1 MNMKEDYPSLAS
13 IKVVRSSPSHATI
26 MANYFAVNEQH
37 LKKWSPSV
45 PRSHHS
51 IDSWQRRLDER
62 ELEFAS
68 GLSAHFIGTDEA
80 ESHVIG
86 SCSLS
91 NVVRGVF
98 QACHMGYSIAERYEG
113 QGYMKKIVSHA
124 IAHGFNEMKLH
135 RIMAN
140 HMPENERSAAL
151 LKSLGFEREGYA
163 KDYLLINGKWEDHVL
178 NALINENLGR

>member
-1 MNMKEDYPSLAS
+1 MNKKEDYPALTRM
-13 IKVVRSSPSHATI
+13 KVIRTRPGHEII
-26 MANYFAVNEQH
+26 MANYFAVNEEH

-45 PRSHHS
+45 PKGHHT
-51 IDSWQRRLDER
+51 IESWQRRLTER
-62 ELEFAS
+62 ELEHKG
-68 GLSAHFIGTDEA
+68 GLSAHFIGTDEE

-91 NVVRGVF
+91 NIVRGVF
-98 QACHMGYSIAERYEG
+98 QACHMGYSIAERYQG
-113 QGYMKKIVSHA
+113 QGYMKKIVRHA
-124 IAHGFNEMKLH
+124 ISYAFNDMKLH

-151 LKSLGFEREGYA
+151 LKSLEFEREGYA

-178 NALINENLGR
+178 NALINTNFRR